1 VSLNGPTPAP
11 VLLLTGPAGAGKTAL
26 ADLYAR
32 TRLDRAVHLSLDD
45 VRDRV
50 RAGYANPEDGW
61 NDLTQRQYDLARRS
75 CALTARLY
83 TADEYTCIIDDAVFP
98 DWPQVSLQGWLDD
111 LGDLTVGLVLVTA
124 RPQVLARRNA
134 TRSGHRRLDPATVQL
149 IHDRMTG
156 WHDHGIGAVDTS
168 DLTLDEAVDALDELV
183 VSGQA
188 FRTPRL
194 GHATAV

>member
-1 VSLNGPTPAP
+1 VSLDDPTPTP

-45 VRDRV
+45 ARDRV

-83 TADEYTCIIDDAVFP
+83 TADGYACIIDDAVFP

-111 LGDLTVGLVLVTA
+111 LGDLKVGLVLVTA

-156 WHDHGIGAVDTS
+156 WRDHGIAAIDTS

-183 VSGQA
+183 ASGQA
-188 FRTPRL
+188 FRAPRL
-194 GHATAV
+194 GHATAS